1 MTKDWVLPLL
11 LLAAAG
17 CGPSLARL
25 RAGVEASP
33 RRAVLLLPFA
43 APEGEPEAGP
53 LATGLMARELAD
65 LGFTV
70 SVATPPASGEDPG
83 GAARAAGAR
92 GILSG
97 KVLELSERMVTHPP
111 EYEERVREFT
121 DASGNKQRFVDRIEK
136 NPPRVALVWH
146 FRVEAALRDAES
158 GALLWEDSTWVS
170 RERASAESVVR
181 AGLDI
186 LARGLARAL
195 TRPPRAR
202 PVP

>member
-1 MTKDWVLPLL
+1 MRKVLLSLL
-11 LLAAAG
+11 LPPLIAAG

-33 RRAVLLLPFA
+33 RRAVLLAPFA

-53 LATGLMARELAD
+53 LATGLMARSLAE

-70 SVATPPASGEDPG
+70 TAAPAP
-83 GAARAAGAR
+83 AAGAR
-92 GILSG
+92 GLLSG

-121 DASGNKQRFVDRIEK
+121 DASGKKQRFVDRIEK
-136 NPPRVALVWH
+136 TPPRVELVWN
-146 FRVEAALRDAES
+146 FRVEAALRDAAS
-158 GALLWEDSTWVS
+158 GALLWEDSTWIS
-170 RERASAESVVR
+170 RERSSAESVVR

-195 TRPPRAR
+195 TRPRR
-202 PVP
+202 D